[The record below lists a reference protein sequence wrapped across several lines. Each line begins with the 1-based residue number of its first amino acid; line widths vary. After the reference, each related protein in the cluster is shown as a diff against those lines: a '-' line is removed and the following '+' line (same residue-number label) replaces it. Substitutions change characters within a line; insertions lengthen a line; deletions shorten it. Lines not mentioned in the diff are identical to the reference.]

1 MTDCIGHP
9 DVDLPAPSPQQHAS
23 DPEAGTTLIIFIGLL
38 AILSIGLAVVS
49 PSMIRV
55 WDRTS
60 ENRETRDLQLI
71 ANGVISYLRQNHAFP
86 SSLPILSPDFVPM
99 PPAQLTQNPRGFPRY
114 YALHPSIAG
123 FQNSTGLPVGELV
136 NARFLLISNLAQD
149 AAPAITT
156 PASFE
161 TWWNMDDSTT
171 PPLIIHRG
179 TVGHLFY
186 MVNLTP
192 KGNGGSFSIDHQ
204 PTHSNGALLPT
215 HGRLHLLGTE
225 IGLDEDNSYNTPEI
239 AFSLT
244 TNTGYWFDP
253 LCIATKRWNPLSPP
267 C

>member
-1 MTDCIGHP
+1 MP
-9 DVDLPAPSPQQHAS
+9 VYAAPS
-23 DPEAGTTLIIFIGLL
+23 
-38 AILSIGLAVVS
+38 
-49 PSMIRV
+49 
-55 WDRTS
+55 
-60 ENRETRDLQLI
+60 
-71 ANGVISYLRQNHAFP
+71 
-86 SSLPILSPDFVPM
+86 
-99 PPAQLTQNPRGFPRY
+99 
-114 YALHPSIAG
+114 
-123 FQNSTGLPVGELV
+123 
-136 NARFLLISNLAQD
+136 
-149 AAPAITT
+149 ITT

-161 TWWNMDDSTT
+161 TWWNMDASTT

-179 TVGHLFY
+179 TFGHLFY

-225 IGLDEDNSYNTPEI
+225 IGLDEDNSYNTPDI

>member
-1 MTDCIGHP
+1 M
-9 DVDLPAPSPQQHAS
+9 
-23 DPEAGTTLIIFIGLL
+23 TLIVVIGLL
-38 AILSIGLAVVS
+38 AILSIGLALVS
-49 PSMIRV
+49 PSMVRV

-60 ENRETRDLQLI
+60 EDRETRDLQLI

-86 SSLPILSPDFVPM
+86 SSLPILSPDFVPL
-99 PPAQLTQNPRGFPRY
+99 PPAQMTRNSRGFPRY
-114 YALHPSIAG
+114 YAVHPSIAG
-123 FQNSTGLPVGELV
+123 FQNSTGLTAGELV

-149 AAPAITT
+149 AATAITT

-161 TWWNMDDSTT
+161 TWWNMNDSTT
-171 PPLIIHRG
+171 PSLIIHRE
-179 TVGHLFY
+179 TVSHLFY
-186 MVNLTP
+186 IVNLIP

-225 IGLDEDNSYNTPEI
+225 IGLDEDNSYNTPDI

-244 TNTGYWFDP
+244 TTTGYWFDP
-253 LCIATKRWNPLSPP
+253 LCVATKQWNPLSPP